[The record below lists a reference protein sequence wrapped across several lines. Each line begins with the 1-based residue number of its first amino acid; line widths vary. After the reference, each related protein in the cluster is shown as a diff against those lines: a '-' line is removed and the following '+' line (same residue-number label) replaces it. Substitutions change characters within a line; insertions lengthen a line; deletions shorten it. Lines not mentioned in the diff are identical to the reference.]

1 MSDDESCLSEDE
13 SEVLVYVECE
23 GYVDGSIF
31 KNEKLQLDIIGIDSD
46 HPIMQINGK
55 FYEGTYHDAAGTYM
69 FFERDEAP
77 VVDDP
82 AFETPATL
90 KYFAKTRKLL
100 KMERV
105 FTMQRTEVLGD
116 SDHLHYLP
124 NISTIKEAG
133 VPPKYQ
139 DDALQFWERMRDDR
153 MEALKI
159 YLEKQEIRDEK
170 RLKGIELD
178 SESDDDNPF
187 AMYKSKSMKGANS
200 APSQS
205 KPQHTTSNFAAD
217 ISESEDID
225 ISNILNKVMKLD
237 SSVDAAEESWKIKPG
252 EKLTVID
259 PGPSTSKQTHL
270 DMPLLA
276 SMKKRKSSSKAMSK
290 SKSKVVFKKP
300 NRRAPKSKKSQTT
313 IHSSDETSKVSSL
326 VVESDFDEIQVPVK
340 LEVPDKEDNS
350 DEKTLGAADEASM
363 SRKSVSSMSKRLE
376 KQAKREAKM
385 KEISRRLKAHKDEF
399 LKSQHHV
406 NARQDSGSK
415 TH

>member
-23 GYVDGSIF
+23 GYVDGSVF
-31 KNEKLQLDIIGIDSD
+31 KNEKLQLDIIGVDSD

-55 FYEGTYHDAAGTYM
+55 FYEGTYHDAVGTYM
-69 FFERDEAP
+69 FFEKDEAP

-116 SDHLHYLP
+116 SDHLYCLP

-133 VPPKYQ
+133 VPSKYQ
-139 DDALQFWERMRDDR
+139 DDALQFWEKMREDR

-159 YLEKQEIRDEK
+159 YLEKQQIRDEK

-187 AMYKSKSMKGANS
+187 AIYKSKTIEGTNN

-205 KPQHTTSNFAAD
+205 KSQNTTLNIAAH

-237 SSVDAAEESWKIKPG
+237 SSVDTAEESWKIKPG

-259 PGPSTSKQTHL
+259 PGPSTSKHTHL

-276 SMKKRKSSSKAMSK
+276 SMKKKKSSTKAMSK

-300 NRRAPKSKKSQTT
+300 NKRAPKSKKSQTM

-326 VVESDFDEIQVPVK
+326 VVESDSDEIRVTGK
-340 LEVPDKEDNS
+340 LEVSHKKDNS
-350 DEKTLGAADEASM
+350 DENTSGAADESSM
-363 SRKSVSSMSKRLE
+363 SRKLVNSMSKRLE

-406 NARQDSGSK
+406 NAPQDSGNN
-415 TH
+415 TY